1 MAPVRR
7 RSLIKLLMS
16 RRSIRVFKPSVLPEE
31 VLELIIKAGR
41 RAPTYL
47 QAYTIIHVKNPKKI
61 AEVAKLC
68 HEEIVKNASAI
79 LLICADL
86 YRPKLML
93 NLLNHNHV
101 LQSDKHPIESLFAIF
116 DAALVVE
123 NMIMAAEALG
133 LGSVILDCPLL
144 EVWRFAELFKL
155 PREVV
160 PIALLCIGER
170 NESPPLR
177 PRLPLSQIFYTDE
190 YQEPD
195 ERVLKEYLHML
206 GKHMERENYVKKYAG
221 MNMKYLD
228 YLKMKTELTD
238 EAKKLND
245 SISKYLKENF
255 IKL

>member
-1 MAPVRR
+1 MALGRR
-7 RSLIKLLMS
+7 RSLIKLLMN
-16 RRSIRVFKPSVLPEE
+16 RRSIRLFKPSELPEE

-47 QAYTIIHVKNPKKI
+47 QAYTIIHVKDARKI
-61 AEVAKLC
+61 AEVARLC
-68 HEEIVKNASAI
+68 HEEIVRNASAV
-79 LLICADL
+79 LLVCADL

-93 NLLNHNHV
+93 DLLDHNHV
-101 LQSDKHPIESLFAIF
+101 LQSDKHPIESLFAVF
-116 DAALVVE
+116 DAAMVVE

-144 EVWRFAELFKL
+144 EVWRFSELFEL
-155 PREVV
+155 PKGVI

-177 PRLPLSQIFYTDE
+177 PRLPLDQIFHIDE

-195 ERVLKEYLHML
+195 EQALEEFLQTL
-206 GKHMERENYVKKYAG
+206 EKHMEGENYVKKYAG
-221 MNMKYLD
+221 MDMKYLD